1 MENHYT
7 EPQSIDEY
15 NNSKASAKY
24 SIVGLLYRVSVIY
37 TAVKPQS
44 MSRESMDFKEIADE
58 NWDASQLV
66 LHKCVCV
73 CIMGLASGTSSQ
85 ADSDTFPGGTIPSQ
99 LFKYAV
105 CREMGKIFREAHT

>member
-1 MENHYT
+1 MSVTIVKHR
-7 EPQSIDEY
+7 QST
-15 NNSKASAKY
+15 
-24 SIVGLLYRVSVIY
+24 VGLLYRVSVIY

-73 CIMGLASGTSSQ
+73 YYGISEWDIITGRQ
-85 ADSDTFPGGTIPSQ
+85 
-99 LFKYAV
+99 
-105 CREMGKIFREAHT
+105 